1 MKAGFIFFF
10 FTLIMI
16 VPAQSQN
23 ITATKPAYL
32 EVFAQRGD
40 GTDARMTSE
49 QLSVNYDNLVMKGDL
64 DLHTCRTDDL
74 LLRNLLDS
82 AMNDRLNF
90 TAVIPE
96 GKFAF
101 SSTDNERFS
110 AETDLLYG
118 EHQSHILLEFEVSNK
133 KTSSANTF
141 MISVT
146 GSVLLR
152 EDLGLEKDTGLNNK
166 VSFRFSQNVSKRTF

>member
-10 FTLIMI
+10 FMLIML
-16 VPAQSQN
+16 VPSQSQN
-23 ITATKPAYL
+23 ITAAKPAYL
-32 EVFAQRGD
+32 EVFAQRAD
-40 GTDARMTSE
+40 GTDVLMTSE

-64 DLHTCRTDDL
+64 ELHTCRTDDM

-82 AMNDRLNF
+82 AMNDRLSF

-110 AETDLLYG
+110 VETDLLYG
-118 EHQSHILLEFEVSNK
+118 ERQSHILLEFDVSNQ

-152 EDLGLEKDTGLNNK
+152 EDLGLEKNTGINNK
-166 VSFRFSQNVSKRTF
+166 LSFRFTQNVSKRTF